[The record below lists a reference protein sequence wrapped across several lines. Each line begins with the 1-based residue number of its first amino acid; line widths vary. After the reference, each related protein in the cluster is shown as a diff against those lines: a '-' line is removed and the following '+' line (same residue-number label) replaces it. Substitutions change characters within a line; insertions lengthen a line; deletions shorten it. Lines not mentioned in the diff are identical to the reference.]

1 LQAFDPLDRPIP
13 NEDNDQMMKRDDL
26 VQAIDGMTPVGG
38 YVLNAPMS
46 NENYDKLENM
56 FAEEEK
62 HCIEIGERFQ
72 QTAQEKGQDFTD
84 KYEEEPK
91 VKSLLKVMKFFAEN
105 QMLPSAE
112 VNLIRFEA
120 QIAKTV
126 KLIKMNKDFQKQSNV
141 GQYVTKMIRDIFKR
155 KREKKYTQLVKIL
168 IEVQKYLDENDKDLA
183 GVVDPTRE
191 EEIKN

>member
-1 LQAFDPLDRPIP
+1 
-13 NEDNDQMMKRDDL
+13 MMKRDDL

-72 QTAQEKGQDFTD
+72 QAAQEKGQDFTD

>member
-1 LQAFDPLDRPIP
+1 
-13 NEDNDQMMKRDDL
+13 
-26 VQAIDGMTPVGG
+26 
-38 YVLNAPMS
+38 
-46 NENYDKLENM
+46 
-56 FAEEEK
+56 
-62 HCIEIGERFQ
+62 
-72 QTAQEKGQDFTD
+72 
-84 KYEEEPK
+84 
-91 VKSLLKVMKFFAEN
+91 MKFFAEN